1 VTERRRKDN
10 IPAELNSFVG
20 RRRELADVRRLLGS
34 GRLLTL
40 TGVGG
45 VGKTRLGLQVAAKVR
60 RQFADGAWLVELAGL
75 QDAMLLPQAVSEA
88 VGFIDQSARD
98 PVESLTGFLAQR
110 QLLLMMDNC
119 EQLIPAVALLVWQML
134 RAAPGL
140 RVLVT
145 SREKLHLPGEEVYVV
160 APLPVPDPEQTQ
172 TAGAFVRYS
181 GLVLFAERAAAVWPG
196 FAITAEN
203 AALVARICRRLDGI
217 PLAIELAAARM
228 RVLSAEQLASRL
240 DDRLGLLTTGNR
252 ATLPRHQT
260 MRAAVEW
267 SFMLCDKPE
276 RLLWTRLSVFIG
288 TFDLAA
294 AERVCS
300 GDGLPVGAVL
310 EALTGLVDK
319 SVLNVEDRDG
329 VRRYRLLD
337 ALREYGLERLRD
349 PAAPGGHHHV
359 DEAVLRRRHRDF
371 YLDLADRFDADW
383 FGPRQVQWTWR
394 MVAELTNLR
403 EALRFSLNDA
413 TEPASGVHIAGAL
426 YRFWHACG
434 ETREGRYWLDRA
446 LAADPQPRP
455 ERVPALAANARLLL
469 IQGLPCPA
477 ADLAQEC
484 LDLARQFDLH
494 FYLSD
499 ALQTLG
505 LSRLYLGDPAAGSLL
520 EQAVTVASGLGS
532 THPSMAYAKFALSV
546 AVLMRGDLA
555 DADQLLAE
563 TMEICRANG
572 DRWALGVTLS
582 AAVHP
587 ALRLGDVTRA
597 DAYGRESLRTRRGL
611 RDTHG
616 TVSSV
621 ELLAWV
627 AAAGHDHPRAA
638 RLLGAADRQWSV
650 VGGSPFAAGPW
661 LIAHDECVARTRQA
675 LGEPAFDAEFRRGAD
690 LTLDEVITYA
700 LGEGQTRAVQP
711 PSTNQDVQL
720 TRREHEIVELV
731 AQGLS
736 NKQIA
741 AHLVISQRTAESH
754 VANILTKLGFTSR
767 TQIATWHA
775 ARHHHTAPPT

>member
-1 VTERRRKDN
+1 VTGRLRKDN

-20 RRRELADVRRLLGS
+20 RRREVSDVRRLLGS
-34 GRLLTL
+34 TRLLTL

-45 VGKTRLGLQVAAKVR
+45 VGKTRLGLQVATKVR

-88 VGFIDQSARD
+88 VGFVDQSARD
-98 PVESLTGFLAQR
+98 PVEGLAGFLAQR

-119 EQLIPAVALLVWQML
+119 EQLAPAVALLVGQVL

-145 SREKLHLPGEEVYVV
+145 SRETLRLPGEEVYVV

-172 TAGAFVRYS
+172 AAGAFVRYP

-196 FAITAEN
+196 FAVTAEN
-203 AALVARICRRLDGI
+203 AALVARICHRLDGI

-228 RVLSAEQLASRL
+228 RVLSAEQVASRL
-240 DDRLGLLTTGNR
+240 DDRFGLLITGNR
-252 ATLPRHQT
+252 AALPRHQT
-260 MRAAVEW
+260 MRAAIEW
-267 SFMLCDKPE
+267 SFRLCDKPE
-276 RLLWTRLSVFIG
+276 RLLWIRLSVFVG
-288 TFDLAA
+288 GFDITA

-300 GDGLPVGAVL
+300 GDGLPVDAVV
-310 EALTGLVDK
+310 EALTGLVEK

-337 ALREYGLERLRD
+337 TLREYGLERLRD
-349 PAAPGGHHHV
+349 PGATGHHHV

-371 YLDLADRFDADW
+371 YLDLAEHFDADW

-413 TEPASGVHIAGAL
+413 TEAASGVRMAGAL

-434 ETREGRYWLDRA
+434 ETREGRYWLDRV

-469 IQGLPCPA
+469 IQGLPDAA
-477 ADLAQEC
+477 ADLAREC
-484 LDLARQFDLH
+484 LDLAGQFDLP
-494 FYLSD
+494 FYVSD

-532 THPSMAYAKFALSV
+532 THPAMAYAKFALSV
-546 AVLMRGDLA
+546 VVLMRGDLA
-555 DADQLLAE
+555 DADQLLAD
-563 TMEICRANG
+563 TMGICRANG

-582 AAVHP
+582 AAVPP
-587 ALRLGDVTRA
+587 ALRLGDVARA

-616 TVSSV
+616 AVSSV

-627 AAAGHDHPRAA
+627 AAAGHDYVRAA
-638 RLLGAADRQWSV
+638 RLLGAADHQWIA

-661 LIAHDECVARTRQA
+661 LTAHDECVVRTQQA
-675 LGEPAFDAEFRRGAD
+675 LGEAAFDAEFRRGRD
-690 LTLDEVITYA
+690 LTLDAVIAYA
-700 LGEGQTRAVQP
+700 LGEGQTGAVQP
-711 PSTNQDVQL
+711 PARIQDVRL
-720 TRREHEIVELV
+720 TPREREIVELL

-736 NKQIA
+736 NKEVA
-741 AHLVISQRTAESH
+741 ARLVISQRTAESH
-754 VANILTKLGFTSR
+754 VGNILTKLGFTSR
-767 TQIATWHA
+767 TQIAMWHA
-775 ARHHHTAPPT
+775 AQHRRTDPPT